1 MTAVD
6 IRQRFISFF
15 TERDHRAVPSASLV
29 PGDDPTLMF
38 TNAGMNQFKDVFLG
52 TGRRDYNRAADSQKC
67 IRVSGKHNDLEIVGR
82 NHTHH
87 TFFEMLGNWSFGDY
101 FKAEAIEWAFELLTD
116 GFGIPAEQL
125 WTTVFAGDRGLNVD
139 ADTEAETLWPEKTS
153 LTPDRVLRCGMKD
166 NFWEMGEVGPCG
178 PCSEIHIDLGP
189 KRCDGSPH
197 AGAQCAVNVDGCR
210 RFIELWNLVFIQ
222 YSRDEQSKLTDLP
235 ARHIDTG
242 MGFER
247 LAAVLQDKT
256 SNYDTDLFAPILAHI
271 AELTGKTYT
280 GRLGEDKDNAFRVI
294 ADHVRALT
302 FAITDGVMPSNEGR
316 GYVMRR
322 LLRRAARFGRQHLG
336 QREPFIHR
344 LVPTIVAEM
353 GDAFPELTKAPDRV
367 ADVIQDEEAT
377 FARTLD
383 RGLTLFNE
391 AAKSA
396 TGSGKGRISDG
407 DAFKLYDTYGFPIDL
422 TVQMAEER
430 NLTVDTA
437 GFESLMTQ
445 ARQRARE
452 AAKGAKTEQCT
463 VDGVLPA
470 CDDAPKYA
478 VLQHTS
484 RLVGWVEDKTL
495 RTAGSMPAGKIVGV
509 VTESSC
515 FYAEQGGQ
523 IGDRG
528 TIRTDAGV
536 FTVSDTRNVAGGVL
550 HLGELNHGTLEA
562 GQSVTLEVDP
572 ARDHT
577 RRNHTATHLL
587 HWALHT
593 VLGDH
598 AEQKGSLVDP
608 EKLRF
613 DFSHP
618 KPVTPD
624 ERTEIERLVNERIVA
639 DLVVD
644 TRELPTDEAQ
654 KLPGVRHLFGEK
666 YGDRVRVVTL
676 GDGFSREFCGG
687 THLGRTGEAGLFK
700 ITSEEGVA
708 KGVRRITA
716 VTGTGALTHVQS
728 LERALHA
735 AAAALKTSPEQVTDK
750 ITTLL
755 NQLKEQSKQRRQVQT
770 ADVKTIRQALL
781 DSADRSAGPAVIVA
795 ECPDLPAE
803 AIRESIDWL
812 RREAGTVAI
821 LLAAPADGKVLL
833 VAGVT
838 DDLVAKG
845 VHAGKLIQEVAPIVG
860 GRGGGKPQM
869 AQGSG
874 NNPGALAD
882 ALASAR
888 SWIGEKLAGSR

>member
-1 MTAVD
+1 
-6 IRQRFISFF
+6 
-15 TERDHRAVPSASLV
+15 
-29 PGDDPTLMF
+29 
-38 TNAGMNQFKDVFLG
+38 
-52 TGRRDYNRAADSQKC
+52 
-67 IRVSGKHNDLEIVGR
+67 
-82 NHTHH
+82 
-87 TFFEMLGNWSFGDY
+87 
-101 FKAEAIEWAFELLTD
+101 
-116 GFGIPAEQL
+116 
-125 WTTVFAGDRGLNVD
+125 
-139 ADTEAETLWPEKTS
+139 
-153 LTPDRVLRCGMKD
+153 
-166 NFWEMGEVGPCG
+166 
-178 PCSEIHIDLGP
+178 
-189 KRCDGSPH
+189 
-197 AGAQCAVNVDGCR
+197 
-210 RFIELWNLVFIQ
+210 
-222 YSRDEQSKLTDLP
+222 
-235 ARHIDTG
+235 
-242 MGFER
+242 
-247 LAAVLQDKT
+247 
-256 SNYDTDLFAPILAHI
+256 
-271 AELTGKTYT
+271 
-280 GRLGEDKDNAFRVI
+280 
-294 ADHVRALT
+294 
-302 FAITDGVMPSNEGR
+302 
-316 GYVMRR
+316 
-322 LLRRAARFGRQHLG
+322 
-336 QREPFIHR
+336 
-344 LVPTIVAEM
+344 
-353 GDAFPELTKAPDRV
+353 
-367 ADVIQDEEAT
+367 
-377 FARTLD
+377 
-383 RGLTLFNE
+383 
-391 AAKSA
+391 
-396 TGSGKGRISDG
+396 
-407 DAFKLYDTYGFPIDL
+407 
-422 TVQMAEER
+422 
-430 NLTVDTA
+430 
-437 GFESLMTQ
+437 
-445 ARQRARE
+445 
-452 AAKGAKTEQCT
+452 
-463 VDGVLPA
+463 
-470 CDDAPKYA
+470 
-478 VLQHTS
+478 
-484 RLVGWVEDKTL
+484 
-495 RTAGSMPAGKIVGV
+495 
-509 VTESSC
+509 
-515 FYAEQGGQ
+515 
-523 IGDRG
+523 
-528 TIRTDAGV
+528 
-536 FTVSDTRNVAGGVL
+536 
-550 HLGELNHGTLEA
+550 
-562 GQSVTLEVDP
+562 
-572 ARDHT
+572 
-577 RRNHTATHLL
+577 
-587 HWALHT
+587 
-593 VLGDH
+593 LGDH